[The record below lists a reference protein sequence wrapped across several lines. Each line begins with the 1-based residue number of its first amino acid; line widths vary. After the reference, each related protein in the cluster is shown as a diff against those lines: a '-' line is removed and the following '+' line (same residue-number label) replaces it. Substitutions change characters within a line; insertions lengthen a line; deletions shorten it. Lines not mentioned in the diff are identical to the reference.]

1 MWWTPDK
8 AMLNLHGQLPDVM
21 GAEFEATI
29 VKLAE
34 HMKPASGEAWDSFEH
49 RAADA
54 LLQLCDPVEGVDE
67 HEPTLA
73 RRPVVQVHVP
83 RSGPAEIAGV
93 PIADSLLEQLR
104 ANASIEPVLVDEE
117 QVVLPV
123 GTRTPAL
130 SPKITRAVLL
140 RDGQCRV
147 FGCGRRKGLE
157 AHHLVPRSRGG
168 TDDVSNLA
176 MVCPAHHRLLVP
188 HGRWALLGNPNLPDG
203 LRLVEAADL
212 SPPNVT

>member
-1 MWWTPDK
+1 
-8 AMLNLHGQLPDVM
+8 
-21 GAEFEATI
+21 
-29 VKLAE
+29 
-34 HMKPASGEAWDSFEH
+34 MKPSTGAAWDSFEH
-49 RAADA
+49 RAAGA
-54 LLQLCDPVEGVDE
+54 LRQLCDPVEGVDE
-67 HEPTLA
+67 HAPTLA
-73 RRPVVQVHVP
+73 RRPVLQVHVP

-104 ANASIEPVLVDEE
+104 ANASIEPVLVDDDD
-117 QVVLPV
+117 VVMAV
-123 GTRTPAL
+123 GRRTPAL
-130 SPKITRAVLL
+130 SPKIARAVLL

-168 TDDVSNLA
+168 ADDISNLA

-212 SPPNVT
+212 PPPKVA